1 MDSVPG
7 EQHSLAGTHLP
18 GLLVVRSLTKLWSIP
33 GVRAGYVLGAA
44 HLLTELRRQQSP
56 WSVSAQAI
64 AAMTATTSEQALAE
78 AARRVTR
85 IGQHRAVL
93 TDGLTELGIDF
104 VAPAASFVLAKV
116 SRGSHE
122 RLRAAGY
129 ALRRADTFPGL
140 DDSWVRIAVRRPDTT
155 RKLLAT
161 LRVEGPWT

>member
-7 EQHSLAGTHLP
+7 ERHSLAGQPVP

-33 GVRAGYVLGAA
+33 GVRAGYVLGSAQ
-44 HLLTELRRQQSP
+44 LLAELRAQQSP

-64 AAMTATTSEQALAE
+64 AAMIATTSDQALAE

-85 IGQHRAVL
+85 IAQHRAVL
-93 TDGLTELGIDF
+93 TDGLTELGVEF
-104 VAPAASFVLAKV
+104 VAPAAPFVLA
-116 SRGSHE
+116 RTGHGTHE

-140 DDSWVRIAVRRPDTT
+140 DGSWVRIAVRRPDTT
-155 RKLLAT
+155 RKLMAMLTT
-161 LRVEGPWT
+161 L